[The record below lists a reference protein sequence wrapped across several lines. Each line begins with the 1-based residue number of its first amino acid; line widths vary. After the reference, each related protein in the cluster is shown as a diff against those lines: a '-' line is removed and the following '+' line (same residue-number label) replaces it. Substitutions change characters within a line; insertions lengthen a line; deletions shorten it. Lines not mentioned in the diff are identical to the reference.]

1 MAAANVYGEDGLD
14 RLVDRRRDTA
24 WFEAAR
30 TDDATRYIVTWQE
43 RLPVLDTPEG
53 PRLATVDHRSIASLN
68 AGPPV
73 LLGAV
78 GETIHIALDASEATE
93 DEVVAVLPE
102 SARLADLR
110 EVGALLP
117 GAEASLAASLR
128 GVVLWHALQRYCGRC
143 GSATVVA
150 DAGHTL
156 ICTNTECAA
165 THHPRID
172 PCAITLVVDGD
183 RTLLGRNKRRPGSI
197 FTCFAGFVEPGESL
211 EGGAAREVFEEVGV
225 RLSDVRYH
233 SSQPWPFPAQLMVGF
248 TGVASTFE
256 INLDQDEI
264 AEARWFTRDEL
275 RAIEPGGP
283 VQLPRG
289 DSVARRMIDAWIQGE
304 S

>member
-1 MAAANVYGEDGLD
+1 M
-14 RLVDRRRDTA
+14 
-24 WFEAAR
+24 
-30 TDDATRYIVTWQE
+30 
-43 RLPVLDTPEG
+43 
-53 PRLATVDHRSIASLN
+53 
-68 AGPPV
+68 
-73 LLGAV
+73 
-78 GETIHIALDASEATE
+78 
-93 DEVVAVLPE
+93 
-102 SARLADLR
+102 
-110 EVGALLP
+110 
-117 GAEASLAASLR
+117 
-128 GVVLWHALQRYCGRC
+128 
-143 GSATVVA
+143 
-150 DAGHTL
+150 
-156 ICTNTECAA
+156 
-165 THHPRID
+165 
-172 PCAITLVVDGD
+172 
-183 RTLLGRNKRRPGSI
+183 
-197 FTCFAGFVEPGESL
+197 EPGESL